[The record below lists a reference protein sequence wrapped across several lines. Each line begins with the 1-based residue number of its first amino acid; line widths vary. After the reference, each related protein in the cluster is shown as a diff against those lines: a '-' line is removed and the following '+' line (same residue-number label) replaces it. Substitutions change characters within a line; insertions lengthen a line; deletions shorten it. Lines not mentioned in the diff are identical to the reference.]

1 MGVIE
6 TTGFKVGHSVEFI
19 TNRLPATA
27 GTYLAGD
34 LLQKN
39 ATTGNF
45 EKCTLEA
52 NFCAIAVEDS
62 TVTTDGNA
70 MAVYLT
76 GMFDLEKLPDAS
88 TFDEVLLR
96 NAGRV
101 YNIFFAETK

>member
-39 ATTGNF
+39 ATTGNL
-45 EKCTLEA
+45 EKCTAEA
-52 NFCAIAVEDS
+52 NFCAIAVDDS
-62 TVTTDGNA
+62 TVTTDGNV

-76 GMFDLEKLPDAS
+76 GMFDLSKLPEAL
-88 TFDEVLLR
+88 TFNENELR
-96 NAGRV
+96 HAARV